1 MPRNLGDTLLQWM
14 SWQQRG
20 RISDVQEKLVWLA
33 SGSGVVIPQ
42 WQVREWV
49 RVIDALG
56 HCDVDWERERW
67 EISPPTLSQ
76 LAGPSVLAVRTG
88 RMDQTLERLADGED
102 VAVHRVTHT
111 ETVLP
116 EILVPATLFVKPLD
130 PDLLSISDQLGLE
143 WVGRAYEDEAAALTP
158 IAKGRTQIARP
169 PDNTLL
175 ERLKV
180 PPSADSPLGDSR
192 GAPRFFRSQEIPFSV
207 ADGSFRWTE
216 GRRKHHAIVREGAW
230 FEADR
235 AECIHLELSRLGKS
249 SMSWRATGSVRSG
262 VGRVVI
268 ASGCFL
274 PRIHARTLTL
284 CSGVPPQVA
293 DSPRG
298 DTCYLNV
305 PRRIAELVA
314 TALGQ
319 DLTVD

>member
-1 MPRNLGDTLLQWM
+1 MPGNLGDTLLQWM
-14 SWQQRG
+14 SWERRG
-20 RISDVQEKLVWLA
+20 RISDVQERLVWLA
-33 SGSGVVIPQ
+33 SGSGIVIPQ

-56 HCDVDWERERW
+56 HCDVDWKRERW
-67 EISPPTLSQ
+67 EVRPPALSQ
-76 LAGPSVLAVRTG
+76 VAGPNVLAVRTG
-88 RMDQTLERLADGED
+88 RMDQTLERLLKCRD
-102 VAVHRVTHT
+102 VTVHRLNRPKTS
-111 ETVLP
+111 LP
-116 EILVPATLFVKPLD
+116 DVLVPTTLIIEPLD
-130 PDLLSISDQLGLE
+130 PDLLSISEQLGLE
-143 WVGRAYEDEAAALTP
+143 WVGRTYEDEAAALTP

-175 ERLKV
+175 ERLAV
-180 PPSADSPLGDSR
+180 PPSADSALGDSR
-192 GAPRFFRSQEIPFSV
+192 GAPRFLRSREIPFRV

-249 SMSWRATGSVRSG
+249 SMSWHATGSERSG

-284 CSGVPPQVA
+284 CSGVPPHVA
-293 DSPRG
+293 DFPRG
-298 DTCYLNV
+298 DACYLNV

-314 TALGQ
+314 TVLGQ
-319 DLTVD
+319 DLAVD